1 MITGALQGMRAY
13 IKSFGIIK
21 RYKLWKYVLFSGLI
35 SLLIGFGIFRLI
47 WSYSDNIGGW
57 LSGFYRWDFGRS
69 VFESAIDYIAGGVL
83 TILAF
88 LVYKY
93 VVMVIVSP
101 FMSMLSEEIERK
113 LSNISTESK
122 FSIQTFISDL
132 VRGLRIAVGNL
143 IKELGLTGLLLL
155 IGLFPIATIAVPPL
169 IFLIQAYYAGFGNL
183 DYFLERHA
191 SVSESKHFVSK
202 NKGLAIGNGAVFLGL
217 LLIPLIGLFL
227 APALATTA
235 ATLEAIKRKEQLNY
249 IME

>member
-1 MITGALQGMRAY
+1 MITGVIQGVKAYLQ
-13 IKSFGIIK
+13 SFGIIR
-21 RYKLWKYVLFSGLI
+21 RYKLWKYVLLSGVI
-35 SLLIGFGIFRLI
+35 SLLLGIGILRLI
-47 WSYSDNIGGW
+47 WSDSDNIGGW
-57 LSGFYRWDFGRS
+57 LLGFYKWEFGRS
-69 VFESAIDYIAGGVL
+69 VFESAIDYVAGGIL

-93 VVMVIVSP
+93 IVMVIVSP
-101 FMSMLSEEIERK
+101 FMSLLSEEIERK
-113 LSNISTESK
+113 LSNNTNKTS

-132 VRGLRIAVGNL
+132 IRGLRIALGNL
-143 IKELGLTGLLLL
+143 IKELGLTAVVLI

-191 SVSESKHFVSK
+191 SVSESKYFVSK

-217 LLIPLIGLFL
+217 LFIPIVGLFL

-235 ATLEAIKRKEQLNY
+235 ATLEALKRKDQLQLA
-249 IME
+249 